1 MSKQLSNDPGAAIPG
16 VIMTV
21 PLNQILAD
29 QSKNSRRFPPDP
41 KKLKFLQK
49 DLSVRGQLF
58 PLLVIERNGQVT
70 DESPQVYELT
80 DGFRRYAALQA
91 AADEGNIMDALVRV
105 MPDLDAVEAYKTS
118 IAANNPMLREE
129 PSLMDQ
135 AYQVVEL
142 KAKGMTGKEIAAET
156 GIGGSMVSQIQK
168 MVELRPEVQKLIH
181 TGEIGLRLA
190 RVLPELDEA
199 DQDKAIARAQKAKE
213 VGESVSEIAEE
224 AQGESRKKKGKGKAK
239 QGRKAKDEAGAG
251 KKGPSLKAA
260 LNAFEDAAKEPTEMD
275 EETGKE
281 IAVRETKSQETRRLV
296 FGVVYK
302 FLAGKLGA
310 QAMVNQ
316 IGKLI

>member
-1 MSKQLSNDPGAAIPG
+1 MSKQLSNDPGASVPG
-16 VIMTV
+16 VIKTV

-49 DLSVRGQLF
+49 DLAVRGQLF

-70 DESPQVYELT
+70 DESPQAYELT

-168 MVELRPEVQKLIH
+168 LVELRPEVQKLIH

-199 DQDKAIARAQKAKE
+199 EQDKAIARAQKAKE
-213 VGESVSEIAEE
+213 SGELVSEIAAG
-224 AQGESRKKKGKGKAK
+224 AQEESREKKGKKKGK
-239 QGRKAKDEAGAG
+239 QGRKAKGDGEAGAG

-260 LNAFEDAAKEPTEMD
+260 LNAFEDAAKEPEAD
-275 EETGKE
+275 PETGKLPK
-281 IAVRETKSQETRRLV
+281 ETKAEETKRLV

>member
-1 MSKQLSNDPGAAIPG
+1 MSRKQLSNDPGAETPG
-16 VIMTV
+16 VIKTV
-21 PLNQILAD
+21 GLSEILAD
-29 QSKNSRRFPPDP
+29 QAKNSRRFPPDP
-41 KKLKFLQK
+41 KKLKHLQK
-49 DLSVRGQLF
+49 DLVVRGQLF

-70 DESPQVYELT
+70 DESPQAYELM

-91 AADEGNIMDALVRV
+91 AADEGDVMDVLVRV
-105 MPDLDAVEAYKTS
+105 MPDMDAAAAYKTS

-129 PSLMDQ
+129 PSLLDQ

-168 MVELRPEVQKLIH
+168 IVDLRPEVQKLIH

-199 DQDKAIARAQKAKE
+199 EQDKAIARAQKAKE
-213 VGESVSEIAEE
+213 AGESVSEIAAG
-224 AQGESRKKKGKGKAK
+224 AQEESRGRRGKKKSAR
-239 QGRKAKDEAGAG
+239 GRKEKGEGAG
-251 KKGPSLKAA
+251 KKGPSLKSA
-260 LNAFEDAAKEPTEMD
+260 LNVFEAVAAVPMTTDDQDNPIPAKESKA
-275 EETGKE
+275 EETK
-281 IAVRETKSQETRRLV
+281 RLV
-296 FGVVYK
+296 FGIIHK